1 MQITELAQQLADV
14 DGVSSVVLG
23 GSRARG
29 THSESSDYDLGL
41 YYEDLISVAGIEDF
55 VRNVADPSEEATIV
69 APGEWGPWINGGAW
83 LQVDGFKVDLLYRNI
98 PFVRQKAEEAHR
110 GVFSS
115 HYQVGHPSG
124 YHSFYLL
131 AEVGVSQALSDP
143 TGIFGELKDLADPY
157 PEALRS
163 AIVDKFLWEAH
174 FQLEIVGRTDFGSD
188 PCYEMS
194 AISRFIS
201 CVHQVLYAKS
211 RIWFLNEKRATQNL
225 AKLGT
230 DMEDLA
236 ARLTFISEL
245 HDDTLQEARALLT
258 DIENPA

>member
-1 MQITELAQQLADV
+1 MQITELAEQLAAV
-14 DGVSSVVLG
+14 DGVTCVVLG

-41 YYEDLISVAGIEDF
+41 YYEKSISVPGIEDF
-55 VRNVADPSEEATIV
+55 ARSLADTNEQVTVV

-83 LQVDGFKVDLLYRNI
+83 LKVDGFKVDLLYRNI
-98 PFVRQKAEEAHR
+98 SFVRQKAEEAHG

-131 AEVGVSQALSDP
+131 AEIRVSQALSDHS
-143 TGIFGELKDLADPY
+143 GIFCDLKGLANPY

-163 AIVDKFLWEAH
+163 SIIDKFLWEAG
-174 FQLEIVGRTDFGSD
+174 FQLEIVEQTDFGSD

-194 AISRFIS
+194 ALSRFIS
-201 CVHQVLYAKS
+201 CVH
-211 RIWFLNEKRATQNL
+211 
-225 AKLGT
+225 
-230 DMEDLA
+230 
-236 ARLTFISEL
+236 
-245 HDDTLQEARALLT
+245 
-258 DIENPA
+258 